1 MFPQTQIFGFFL
13 IAMSGILQ
21 AGSVEGI
28 CSLISS
34 VTFLLDTIR
43 LRQILD
49 VQFSSP
55 NVIPLTSSPVP
66 LFVRSDWKDKHRKI
80 KVFGAKGVQL
90 YTFERMSRFN
100 PVWTLKTFPHRHE
113 IATID
118 VGVSSSSFDFHN
130 KSQLTHRDIKVELGI
145 GQNSRSF
152 YLTDGA
158 KYSWCHSSKFLEKI
172 INPNGGSEEV
182 RQRVAKVKLMRQF
195 KFDFELLVDV
205 EKVDL
210 EVALVTAFVSMLTQW
225 GVGEYTN
232 TVGPTYIEPRVET
245 DVRLEHAQTPRNEI
259 TVEIMEG

>member
-1 MFPQTQIFGFFL
+1 
-13 IAMSGILQ
+13 MSGVLQ

-28 CSLISS
+28 CSLMSA
-34 VTFLLDTIR
+34 VTFLLDSVR
-43 LRQILD
+43 LKSILD
-49 VQFSSP
+49 FQFSSP
-55 NVIPLTSSPVP
+55 TVVPLTSSPVA

-80 KVFGAKGVQL
+80 KVFGTKGVQL
-90 YTFERMSRFN
+90 YTFERLSRFN

-118 VGVSSSSFDFHN
+118 VGVLSSSFDFHN
-130 KSQLTHRDIKVELGI
+130 KSQLTHRDIKTELGI
-145 GQNSRSF
+145 GQYSRSF
-152 YLTDGA
+152 YLTDGV
-158 KYSWCHSSKFLEKI
+158 KYNWSHSSKFLEKI
-172 INPNGGSEEV
+172 LNPNGGSEEV

-232 TVGPTYIEPRVET
+232 TVGPTYIEPRAET
-245 DVRLEHAQTPRNEI
+245 NVALDQAETPQNKI
-259 TVEIMEG
+259 TVEIVEE